1 MKGAYLRMENQ
12 ILHQILGKLE
22 VLDQIQSDVKGLK
35 QGQKE
40 MREDIN
46 ALKQGQEEMR
56 KEQVE
61 LRTQFNS
68 FEKIA
73 RETREGVVL
82 LEADLMPKINLLA
95 ETRTDLHPRVQKL
108 ESTVEKLK
116 FGSEVIRLVEIF
128 ERQTNS

>member
-1 MKGAYLRMENQ
+1 MENR
-12 ILHQILGKLE
+12 ILHQILGGLNQ
-22 VLDQIQSDVKGLK
+22 LQGDV
-35 QGQKE
+35 KE
-40 MREDIN
+40 MRGDIN
-46 ALKQGQEEMR
+46 ALKQGQEEINTRLDTLEQGQKEMR

>member
-1 MKGAYLRMENQ
+1 M
-12 ILHQILGKLE
+12 HQILGGLNQ
-22 VLDQIQSDVKGLK
+22 LQGDV
-35 QGQKE
+35 KE
-40 MREDIN
+40 MRGDIN
-46 ALKQGQEEMR
+46 ALKQGQEEINTRLDTLEQGQKEMR